1 MKLLLDECM
10 PVDFRL
16 LLTGHDVFT
25 VKYMGWSGIKNGAL
39 LARAA
44 DEAFDALVS
53 TDGSL
58 EHQQNLTTLPIAI
71 VVLRAPSN
79 KLPDLEPFVPALL
92 HLLHNLPPRTVSRV
106 P

>member
-16 LLTGHDVFT
+16 LVTGHDVFT

-44 DEAFDALVS
+44 GDGFDALVS

-58 EHQQNLTTLPIAI
+58 EHQQNLTTLPVAI
-71 VVLRAPSN
+71 LVLHAPSN
-79 KLPDLEPFVPALL
+79 TLSDLSPLVPALL
-92 HLLHNLPPRTVSRV
+92 QLLSNLPPRTVSHV